1 MAGKIIYVTPR
12 ETVVVQEGDP
22 PPTFTPP
29 EPLPQCSHRS
39 RDPKSK
45 WRKKELRRL
54 KLPLGSQQMIQCPR
68 QSTRTIYGEPFC
80 ENHRPAPRKGAPK
93 AHRFQRDPYYDTT
106 EWRIL
111 RFDVLIRDKHICQYC
126 GDRAHQAD
134 HVIPRKAGGYD
145 LPENLVAACSSCN
158 RIAGNNRFPS
168 FEEKKAWI
176 LSHRKNFL
184 NDRRPTDLLDRIEKE
199 IA

>member
-1 MAGKIIYVTPR
+1 M
-12 ETVVVQEGDP
+12 
-22 PPTFTPP
+22 
-29 EPLPQCSHRS
+29 
-39 RDPKSK
+39 
-45 WRKKELRRL
+45 
-54 KLPLGSQQMIQCPR
+54 
-68 QSTRTIYGEPFC
+68 
-80 ENHRPAPRKGAPK
+80 
-93 AHRFQRDPYYDTT
+93 
-106 EWRIL
+106 
-111 RFDVLIRDKHICQYC
+111 LIRDKHICQYC